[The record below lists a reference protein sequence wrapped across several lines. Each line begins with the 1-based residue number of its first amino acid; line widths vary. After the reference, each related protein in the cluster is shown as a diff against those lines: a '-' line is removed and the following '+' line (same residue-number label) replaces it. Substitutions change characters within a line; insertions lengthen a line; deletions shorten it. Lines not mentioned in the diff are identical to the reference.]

1 MGKSG
6 AKQHNT
12 KNIYLLVI
20 YSIIKLPYKKKKK
33 LPEEMDGWFLSMYD
47 KNHYNIVK

>member
-1 MGKSG
+1 MEKSG

-12 KNIYLLVI
+12 KNIYLLAI

-33 LPEEMDGWFLSMYD
+33 KQLPEEIHG
-47 KNHYNIVK
+47 